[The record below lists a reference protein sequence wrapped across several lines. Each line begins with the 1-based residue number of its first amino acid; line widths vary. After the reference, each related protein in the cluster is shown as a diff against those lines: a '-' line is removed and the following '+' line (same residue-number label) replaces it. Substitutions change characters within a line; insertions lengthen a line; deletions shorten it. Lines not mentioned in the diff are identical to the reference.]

1 MNSPCIS
8 TVPITHFRLWLRSS
22 LTNRITFAALAL
34 SASVTLM
41 ILALAFGV
49 TRTLVKANIEE
60 VLSGQARLAAHRIEA
75 VVNGMAH
82 DMNGLAGNSLMINA
96 VDDPVWRDTYLL
108 PFLRDHRVTP
118 HTYYALHLFGADG
131 HPLASNGATD
141 PAVYLNAEWATKV
154 LEKGLP
160 YAGIIHD
167 PPNAILLIAI
177 PIFGEQLPPGE
188 ARLARG
194 MVVGETSLSELF
206 YNEAAFSERKR
217 MILHERDRPLVTWD
231 EAGLEGREVLSF
243 TQPLE
248 LDPPLERIGLNIEVG
263 DDQAR
268 LQAPLEWLTWAFIG
282 VLAVTL
288 AIALLWSRMVSR
300 RLARPICALSRLAT
314 QVSQGGLEEVGE
326 IQVRAVGEDEVAS
339 LAGAFDLMLEK
350 LRTSQH
356 ELELRVEERT
366 RELNEAKEK
375 IEHDF
380 HIQQA
385 ISKILRASLEQ
396 TTIDEKLEHAL
407 DVIFSVPWFNVHEAG
422 SIFLRDENE
431 PDTLVMHVERGLA
444 EPLLVSCARIAFGQC
459 LCGRAAA
466 RREVVYADCV
476 DHEHEITF
484 EGMTNH
490 GHICLPI
497 QVGGKVL
504 GVINLY
510 VEAGVPRPDN
520 EIEFLNAIANA
531 LASTIERQRA
541 EDQERRLQT
550 QLAHMARLS
559 TMGEIATTLSHELN
573 QPLATIV
580 NFAGGS
586 LRRIDGG
593 TFDADS
599 QRFALTKISEQA
611 KLAGDIIRRV
621 RTFVR
626 KGGTPHS
633 HAAIDINEVVRKAVE
648 LVEFQARRGDT
659 VVELHLD
666 AKLSP
671 LPADRVQIQQ
681 ILVNLIL
688 NAIEAMHELPIPE
701 RQVRIRT
708 LYEEG
713 EQAHIL
719 VHDNG
724 IPPANLE
731 LERLFDPF
739 YTTKASGMGMGLAI
753 CATIIESH
761 QGRIWASHEG
771 ERGLTFHFTLP
782 CGISSIEEIP
792 IVEET

>member
-1 MNSPCIS
+1 MPQPTNSPCTPSI
-8 TVPITHFRLWLRSS
+8 PIHHFRQWLRGSI
-22 LTNRITFAALAL
+22 TNRITFAA
-34 SASVTLM
+34 VTLAATLTLL
-41 ILALAFGV
+41 ILGLAFGV
-49 TRTLVKANIEE
+49 TRTLVEANIEE
-60 VLSGQARLAAHRIEA
+60 ALAGQARLAAHRIEA
-75 VVNGMAH
+75 NLNGMAQ
-82 DMNGLAGNSLMINA
+82 DMAGLADNSLMINA
-96 VDDPVWRDTYLL
+96 VDDPAWRKTYLQ

-118 HTYYALHLFGADG
+118 HTYYALHLLDADG
-131 HPLASNGATD
+131 RPLASNGATD
-141 PAVYLNAEWATKV
+141 PTAYTGAPWSDQV
-154 LEKGLP
+154 LKQGIP
-160 YAGIIHD
+160 YAGIKRD
-167 PPNAILLIAI
+167 PPNAILIVAL
-177 PIFGEQLPPGE
+177 PIRRPGE
-188 ARLARG
+188 ERPAG

-217 MILHERDRPLVTWD
+217 IILREWDQPLITWDEGGVEEHNALAYTQRLHLDRPLSNT
-231 EAGLEGREVLSF
+231 
-243 TQPLE
+243 
-248 LDPPLERIGLNIEVG
+248 GLNIEVG
-263 DDQAR
+263 DDRAR
-268 LQAPLEWLTWAFIG
+268 LLAPMDWLSWAF
-282 VLAVTL
+282 LAVLVVTL
-288 AIALLWSRMVSR
+288 LITLWWSRMVSR
-300 RLARPICALSRLAT
+300 RLARPICALSRLAN
-314 QVSQGGLEEVGE
+314 QVSRGGLEESGE
-326 IQVRAVGEDEVAS
+326 IQVRAEGEDEVAS
-339 LAGAFDLMLEK
+339 LAGAFHLMLEK
-350 LRTSQH
+350 LRDSQH
-356 ELELRVEERT
+356 ELEQRVNERT
-366 RELNEAKEK
+366 GELNEAKDR

-407 DVIFSVPWFNVHEAG
+407 DVIFSVPWFNVHKAG

-444 EPLLVSCARIAFGQC
+444 EPLLHSCARLPFGKC

-466 RREVVYADCV
+466 RREVVYSDCI

-484 EGMTNH
+484 RGMEPH

-497 QVGGKVL
+497 QVGDKVL

-510 VEAGVPRPDN
+510 VEAGLERPDN

-541 EDQERRLQT
+541 EDQERRLST

-586 LRRIDGG
+586 LKRIEGG

-611 KLAGDIIRRV
+611 KLAGEIIRRV

-626 KGGTPHS
+626 KGETPVS
-633 HAAIDINEVVRKAVE
+633 NSAIDINGVVEKAVE
-648 LVEFQARRGDT
+648 LVEFQMRRGDT
-659 VVELHLD
+659 AVELHLD
-666 AKLSP
+666 PSLAP
-671 LPADRVQIQQ
+671 VPADRVQIQQ

-688 NAIEAMHELPIPE
+688 NAIEAMHELPVEE
-701 RQVRIRT
+701 RRIRIRT
-708 LYEEG
+708 LYEED
-713 EQAHIL
+713 EQVHVL

-724 IPPANLE
+724 LLPPDLD

-753 CATIIESH
+753 CATIIEAH
-761 QGRIWASHEG
+761 QGRIWASHDG
-771 ERGLTFHFTLP
+771 DRGLAFHFTLP
-782 CGISSIEEIP
+782 CAGE
-792 IVEET
+792 